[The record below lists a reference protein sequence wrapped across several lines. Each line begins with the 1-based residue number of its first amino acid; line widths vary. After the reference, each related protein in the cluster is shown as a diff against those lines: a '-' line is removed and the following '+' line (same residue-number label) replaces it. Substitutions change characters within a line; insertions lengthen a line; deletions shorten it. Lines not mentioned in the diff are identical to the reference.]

1 MLAAANWLI
10 DARVGAHE
18 NTDVTHELW
27 VVASEKLKC
36 LIYAFPQAALDAM
49 AAVRGEDEDAAA
61 IVA

>member
-1 MLAAANWLI
+1 M
-10 DARVGAHE
+10 DAHE

-27 VVASEKLKC
+27 AVASEKLKC

-49 AAVRGEDEDAAA
+49 AAVRGADEDAAA